1 MSLVRRHAPWG
12 AWGQGTGL
20 DDGRGVG
27 ALDQPEGCWISL
39 CHGICLQ
46 GAPNGARE
54 LPLTPSNQILPHA
67 LLRPQQVWAQHN
79 GNVAGGHFI
88 HLLVFSQLG

>member
-1 MSLVRRHAPWG
+1 MQLG
-12 AWGQGTGL
+12 GQGAGL
-20 DDGRGVG
+20 EDGRGVG
-27 ALDQPEGCWISL
+27 ALDQPEGLLDQPLPWHLPSG
-39 CHGICLQ
+39 HPSWGQ
-46 GAPNGARE
+46 GAASH
-54 LPLTPSNQILPHA
+54 PSNQTLPRA